1 MLPLKTHNKFTLKIQ
16 GTEFPN
22 FRIFQIKSVSGL
34 SAHFWDYKYAT
45 LFITFQEKLI
55 VITEDENSAAD
66 CITDEWCW

>member
-16 GTEFPN
+16 GTAFCN

-45 LFITFQEKLI
+45 LFISFREKLI
-55 VITEDENSAAD
+55 VITEGENSAAD
-66 CITDEWCW
+66 CITDG